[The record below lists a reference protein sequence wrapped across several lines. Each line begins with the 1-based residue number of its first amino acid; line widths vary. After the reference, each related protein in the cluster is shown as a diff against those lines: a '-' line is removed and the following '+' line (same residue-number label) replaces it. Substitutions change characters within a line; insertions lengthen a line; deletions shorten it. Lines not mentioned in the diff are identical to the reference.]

1 MLLSIK
7 RAELLIYATTRM
19 IPKKQYANW
28 KKRLKRLYII
38 WIYLY
43 DNLEKKT
50 KLQGQESAEWA
61 GGRGER
67 GFDEKTFQSN
77 RSILYLECDCDDT
90 ILNFVKVCWIYTEEG
105 YILPFGSDIS
115 INLSLNKRSERM
127 QILLFPP
134 IIIHKSGHGDENNTN
149 TIIPT
154 VEMHTLAHTINIK
167 HHSPARVQSL
177 WNWIIFFLSSIIPPK
192 RTYFPRSPFSAKKI
206 IFDIFILCFNSQ

>member
-1 MLLSIK
+1 MCLYNGMLLSIK

-50 KLQGQESAEWA
+50 KLQGQESADWA

-90 ILNFVKVCWIYTEEG
+90 ILNFVKVCWILHWRRIHFTLWKWY
-105 YILPFGSDIS
+105 
-115 INLSLNKRSERM
+115 LNKPKFEQKEWKNANPTLSTY
-127 QILLFPP
+127 
-134 IIIHKSGHGDENNTN
+134 NNTQ
-149 TIIPT
+149 
-154 VEMHTLAHTINIK
+154 K
-167 HHSPARVQSL
+167 WSWRR
-177 WNWIIFFLSSIIPPK
+177 K
-192 RTYFPRSPFSAKKI
+192 
-206 IFDIFILCFNSQ
+206 